1 MIPTHLK
8 QALAN
13 NQPFV
18 LYRKPN
24 ETLVNAWFQKND
36 FLHTTKDLNTSCFVF
51 APFFGEE
58 IVVFYPKDCVLLQ
71 EEIIPN
77 VTLSEKEMIL
87 EKPTVDK
94 EFHIQLVQKGIDAIL
109 DGKMQKVVLS
119 RKEEV
124 LIDEKSYE
132 LYYQRFLQKYPTAFV
147 YWWYHPKI
155 GMWMGATPEQLVQA
169 ENNNVKT
176 VALAGTMV
184 DQGRDLQEV
193 VWGQKEQEEQKVVTD
208 FIINRLQPLS
218 SSIHQTKPFTHK
230 AGSLLHIKTD
240 IAAELKPEHS
250 VQEVINALHPTP
262 ALCGF
267 PKEEARDFI
276 IENEGYNREF
286 YGGYL
291 GEWEIDNLHYAKTT
305 DLFVNLRCMKIQ
317 NNQAY
322 LFLGG
327 GVNKDSD
334 PVSEYYETVNKSKTV
349 KSIL

>member
-51 APFFGEE
+51 APFFGEDK
-58 IVVFYPKDCVLLQ
+58 VVFYPNECHLFQ
-71 EEIIPN
+71 EELIPN

-87 EKPTVDK
+87 ENPTVDK

-119 RKEEV
+119 RTERV
-124 LIDEKSYE
+124 DIDDKSYE
-132 LYYQRFLQKYPTAFV
+132 LYYQRFLQKYTTAFV

-169 ENNNVKT
+169 EENIVKT

-184 DQGRDLQEV
+184 NKGVDLKEV
-193 VWGQKEQEEQKVVTD
+193 IWGQKEQEEQKVVTD
-208 FIINRLQPLS
+208 FIVNRLQPLS
-218 SSIHQTKPFTHK
+218 TQVYQTEPFTYK

-240 IAAELKPEHS
+240 IEAQLKVEHS